1 MIEPFTTQHTILHD
15 RANSTDAD
23 TKGQTYAQYAVKN
36 AINKSN
42 ILHVKNINIS
52 QYGRTAFVR
61 TGPQLLLQAVAI
73 VTSVEE
79 TLVPAPVPSLTLS
92 KDAGEGKMQFIN

>member
-1 MIEPFTTQHTILHD
+1 M
-15 RANSTDAD
+15 
-23 TKGQTYAQYAVKN
+23 
-36 AINKSN
+36 
-42 ILHVKNINIS
+42 
-52 QYGRTAFVR
+52 R